1 MEPTRKVRKFCK
13 ALANVLLYT
22 FLAVCIFS
30 VILTISS
37 KKDPDGTSTIFGMQ
51 MRRVV
56 SASMEKCDATDVSRF
71 EIKDIPLGSMVFI
84 EVMPEDPEEKE
95 AWLAELE
102 VGDVLTF
109 KYVYIKQQTITH
121 RITAIEKNEN
131 GGYTINLEGDNKND
145 NSSVLAQT
153 INTAATNSP
162 NYLIGKVTGQ
172 SLLIG
177 TVIGALQSTV
187 GLILVII
194 IPSLLIVIFE
204 ILKIAKIVTAEK
216 REKERAERERQD
228 NELAELRRRIAEY
241 ESGGAPK
248 SDSES

>member
-1 MEPTRKVRKFCK
+1 M
-13 ALANVLLYT
+13 LLYT

-51 MRRVV
+51 MRRVI
-56 SASMEKCDATDVSRF
+56 SPSMEKCDETDVSGF

-95 AWLAELE
+95 AWLSELE

-121 RITAIEKNEN
+121 RITAIEENAN
-131 GGYTINLEGDNKND
+131 GGYTISLAGDNKNHD
-145 NSSVLAQT
+145 SEVLSQKIDTSSKA
-153 INTAATNSP
+153 SP
-162 NYLIGKVTGQ
+162 NYIIGKVTGQ

-177 TVIGALQSTV
+177 TIIGTLQSTL

-204 ILKIAKIVTAEK
+204 ILKIVKIVTAEK
-216 REKERAERERQD
+216 REKERTERERQE
-228 NELAELRRRIAEY
+228 NELEELRRRIAEY
-241 ESGGAPK
+241 ESCGAPK
-248 SDSES
+248 SGGE